1 MTQSASNEFPSAIS
15 LEALEALQKAADA
28 RASQPTSTTDSF
40 QDNVEEV
47 SLQILEDISDKFEN
61 HMIPKVLTMRLIN
74 QMIGWAQENQNAAA
88 QENDLETF
96 AAFTAMSAQLAAAGM
111 TIQNTYFG
119 SEDFTHPS
127 NNEEGPNKEPA
138 H

>member
-15 LEALEALQKAADA
+15 LEALQALHKAADTD
-28 RASQPTSTTDSF
+28 ASNQSSSPDSY
-40 QDNVEEV
+40 QQNVEDV

-61 HMIPKVLTMRLIN
+61 HMIPKVLTMRLVN
-74 QMIGWAQENQNAAA
+74 QMIGWAQENQNIAA

-119 SEDFTHPS
+119 EEDFTHPS
-127 NNEEGPNKEPA
+127 NEKKD
-138 H
+138 

>member
-15 LEALEALQKAADA
+15 LEALQSLQKAADA
-28 RASQPTSTTDSF
+28 RASETTSSASDY
-40 QDNVEEV
+40 QQNVEDV
-47 SLQILEDISDKFEN
+47 SLQILEEISDRFAN

-74 QMIGWAQENQNAAA
+74 QMIGWAQDNQNAAA

-119 SEDFTHPS
+119 EEDFCHPS
-127 NNEEGPNKEPA
+127 NNEEGPEPEPA